1 MNKSTN
7 INNLNNYKSEDFDW
21 KLVQSEMKNKLGV
34 DIYESWLKKIT
45 FVDEFNN
52 YLLLSVP
59 TRFIRDWITSRY
71 LDQILQIIR
80 LYKKD
85 IIRIEFKIDDKNTNQ
100 NLENTNVN
108 ENTPEILQII
118 RLYKKDI
125 IRIEFKIDD
134 KNTNQN
140 LENTNVNENTP
151 DRNENISFI
160 KDSYLQ
166 YNRIDPNKRFDNFIT
181 GTSNKLAYEASLKV
195 SENISHYNP
204 LYIYGGVGMGKTH
217 LLNSI
222 GIELKKNN
230 KVMFIS
236 AERFMYQFVK
246 SIKANDMVKFKE
258 YFRNTDIL
266 LIDDIQF
273 ISGKEAM
280 QEEFF
285 HTFNALL
292 DKGSQIIVSADRA
305 PNKLSRIQDRIK
317 SRFSGGLVV
326 DIQKPDLELRK
337 KIVEKKTEELNNLY
351 ADQLHVSKEIQDFIS
366 TEITA
371 SVRELVGSI
380 NRVVSFS
387 RIYNKVPNLAETKV
401 VLKDLLNLA
410 ENKVTIDLI
419 QTTVCKF
426 FKISKNEML
435 SSRRSRYL
443 VRPRQTAIYL
453 TKILTSKSLP
463 EIGRE
468 FSNRDHTTIIHSV
481 KTIEKIKE
489 KDPEMVDN
497 INKLKNQIL
506 YNNKDNEI

>member
-1 MNKSTN
+1 MNNS
-7 INNLNNYKSEDFDW
+7 INNNSLKDSKSDILDW
-21 KLVQSEMKNKLGV
+21 NLVQAEMKNKLGL

-45 FVDEFNN
+45 FVEEINN
-52 YLLLSVP
+52 YILLSVP

-71 LDQILQIIR
+71 LDQILKIIKN
-80 LYKKD
+80 YKKE
-85 IIRIEFKIDDKNTNQ
+85 IVRIEFKITENKPTSTQDEN
-100 NLENTNVN
+100 NTNVI
-108 ENTPEILQII
+108 EN
-118 RLYKKDI
+118 K
-125 IRIEFKIDD
+125 
-134 KNTNQN
+134 
-140 LENTNVNENTP
+140 ENV
-151 DRNENISFI
+151 SFI

-166 YNRIDPNKRFDNFIT
+166 YNRIDPNKNFENFIT
-181 GTSNKLAYEASLKV
+181 GSSNKLAYEASVKV

-204 LYIYGGVGMGKTH
+204 LYLYGGVGMGKTH
-217 LLNSI
+217 LLNAI
-222 GIELKKNN
+222 GYHLKKDN

-246 SIKANDMVKFKE
+246 SIKSNDMVKFKE

-273 ISGKEAM
+273 MNGKEAM

-292 DKGSQIIVSADRA
+292 DKGSQIIISADRS
-305 PNKLSRIQDRIK
+305 PNKLSRIQERIK
-317 SRFSGGLVV
+317 SRFAGGLVV
-326 DIQKPDLELRK
+326 DIQKTDLALRK
-337 KIVEKKTEELNNLY
+337 KILESKISDLNNLY
-351 ADQLHVSKEIQDFIS
+351 PEKFNIPEEIKDFIS
-366 TEITA
+366 IKITT
-371 SVRELVGSI
+371 SVRELVGAI
-380 NRVVSFS
+380 NRIISFS
-387 RIYNKVPNLAETKV
+387 RIYNKIPSLAETKV
-401 VLKDLLNLA
+401 ILKDLLNLN

-419 QTTVCKF
+419 QTIVCKF

-481 KTIEKIKE
+481 KTIEKLKE
-489 KDPEMVDN
+489 KDSDMIAN
-497 INKLKNQIL
+497 IDKLKNQIL
-506 YNNKDNEI
+506 YSNKENEI

>member
-1 MNKSTN
+1 MSNQTNKEN
-7 INNLNNYKSEDFDW
+7 INNLSSDSFNW
-21 KLVQSEMKNKLGV
+21 KLVQSEMKNKLGIDV
-34 DIYESWLKKIT
+34 YESWIKKIT
-45 FVDEFNN
+45 FVDEFSN

-71 LDQILQIIR
+71 LDQILQIIKV
-80 LYKKD
+80 YKKD
-85 IIRIEFKIDDKNTNQ
+85 IIRIEFRIANQDPNKNEETREKNSATI
-100 NLENTNVN
+100 ENV
-108 ENTPEILQII
+108 
-118 RLYKKDI
+118 
-125 IRIEFKIDD
+125 
-134 KNTNQN
+134 
-140 LENTNVNENTP
+140 
-151 DRNENISFI
+151 SFI
-160 KDSYLQ
+160 KDSHLQ

-181 GTSNKLAYEASLKV
+181 GSSNKLAYEASLKV
-195 SENISHYNP
+195 SENMSHYNP

-222 GIELKKNN
+222 GFDLKKDN

-246 SIKANDMVKFKE
+246 SIKSNDMVKFKE

-292 DKGSQIIVSADRA
+292 DKGSQIVVSADRP
-305 PNKLSRIQDRIK
+305 PNKLLRIQERIK
-317 SRFSGGLVV
+317 SRFAGGLVV
-326 DIQKPDLELRK
+326 DIQNPDYELRK
-337 KIVEKKTEELNNLY
+337 KIVSNKTKELNSLY

-366 TEITA
+366 TEITT
-371 SVRELVGSI
+371 SIRELVGAI

-387 RIYNKVPNLAETKV
+387 RIYNKVPNLTETKV

-419 QTTVCKF
+419 QTVVCKF

-489 KDPEMVDN
+489 KDAEMVNN

-506 YNNKDNEI
+506 YNNKENEI

>member
-1 MNKSTN
+1 MNNSYKN
-7 INNLNNYKSEDFDW
+7 KDINNSNSEKFDW
-21 KLVQSEMKNKLGV
+21 NLIQSEMKNKLGLE
-34 DIYESWLKKIT
+34 IYESWLKKIGL
-45 FVDEFNN
+45 VEEFNN

-71 LDQILQIIR
+71 LDQILQTIR
-80 LYKKD
+80 NHKKE
-85 IIRIEFKIDDKNTNQ
+85 IIRIEFKIIDQNPKEDQSNKSLKNS
-100 NLENTNVN
+100 EN
-108 ENTPEILQII
+108 
-118 RLYKKDI
+118 K
-125 IRIEFKIDD
+125 
-134 KNTNQN
+134 
-140 LENTNVNENTP
+140 
-151 DRNENISFI
+151 ENISFI

-166 YNRIDPNKRFDNFIT
+166 YNRIDPNKRFENFIT
-181 GTSNKLAYEASLKV
+181 GVSNKLAYEASLKV
-195 SENISHYNP
+195 SENVSNYNP

-222 GIELKKNN
+222 GHELKKSN

-258 YFRNTDIL
+258 HFRNTDVL

-273 ISGKEAM
+273 MTGKEAM

-285 HTFNALL
+285 HTFNSLL
-292 DKGSQIIVSADRA
+292 EKGSKIIVSADRA
-305 PNKLSRIQDRIK
+305 PNKLSRIQERIK

-326 DIQKPDLELRK
+326 DIQKPDYELRK
-337 KIVEKKTEELNNLY
+337 KIVKKKVEELSQLY
-351 ADQLHVSKEIQDFIS
+351 PDQVKISKELEEFIS
-366 TEITA
+366 TEISA
-371 SVRELVGSI
+371 SIRELVGAI
-380 NRVVSFS
+380 NRVISFS
-387 RIYNKVPNLAETKV
+387 RIYNKLPNLAETKV
-401 VLKDLLNLA
+401 VLKDLLNIV
-410 ENKVTIDLI
+410 ENKITIDLI
-419 QTTVCKF
+419 QTLVCRF

-453 TKILTSKSLP
+453 SKILTSKSLP

-481 KTIEKIKE
+481 KTIEKLKE
-489 KDPEMVDN
+489 KSPEMVDN

-506 YNNKDNEI
+506 YNNKENEI

>member
-1 MNKSTN
+1 MSNSYTNK
-7 INNLNNYKSEDFDW
+7 NLKDSKSEIFDW
-21 KLVQSEMKNKLGV
+21 ISVQTEMKNKLGIDV
-34 DIYESWLKKIT
+34 YESWLKKIK
-45 FVDEFNN
+45 FVEEINN
-52 YLLLSVP
+52 YILLSVP

-71 LDQILQIIR
+71 LDQILKIIKN
-80 LYKKD
+80 YKRN
-85 IIRIEFKIDDKNTNQ
+85 IIRIEFKIIDQNNEISEKNQ
-100 NLENTNVN
+100 NFQTTDE
-108 ENTPEILQII
+108 
-118 RLYKKDI
+118 
-125 IRIEFKIDD
+125 
-134 KNTNQN
+134 
-140 LENTNVNENTP
+140 
-151 DRNENISFI
+151 NENISFI

-166 YNRIDPNKRFDNFIT
+166 YNRIDPNKKFQNFIT
-181 GTSNKLAYEASLKV
+181 GSSNKLAYEASIKV

-222 GIELKKNN
+222 GLELKKNN

-246 SIKANDMVKFKE
+246 SIKLNEMVKFKE
-258 YFRNTDIL
+258 FFRNTDIL

-273 ISGKEAM
+273 MNGKEAM

-292 DKGSQIIVSADRA
+292 DRGSQIIISADRS
-305 PNKLSRIQDRIK
+305 PNKLSRIQERIR

-326 DIQKPDLELRK
+326 DIQKPEFELRK
-337 KIVEKKTEELNNLY
+337 KIVQNKVKELEGLY
-351 ADQLHVSKEIQDFIS
+351 SEQFKISQEIIDFIS
-366 TEITA
+366 KEITA
-371 SVRELVGSI
+371 SIRELVGAI
-380 NRVVSFS
+380 NRIASFS
-387 RIYNKVPNLAETKV
+387 RIYNKLPNFSETKV
-401 VLKDLLNLA
+401 ILKDLLNLN

-419 QTTVCKF
+419 QTAVCKF

-481 KTIEKIKE
+481 KTIEKLKE
-489 KDPEMVDN
+489 NDVSIVEN

-506 YNNKDNEI
+506 YNNKEK

>member
-1 MNKSTN
+1 MNKS
-7 INNLNNYKSEDFDW
+7 INKKNLNNFNSEKLDW
-21 KLVQSEMKNKLGV
+21 KLVQIEMKSKLGM
-34 DIYESWLKKIT
+34 DIYESWLKKIK
-45 FVDEFNN
+45 FVDELNN

-85 IIRIEFKIDDKNTNQ
+85 IIRIEFKIGEQAKNEREEEIISKSFDKN
-100 NLENTNVN
+100 ENV
-108 ENTPEILQII
+108 
-118 RLYKKDI
+118 
-125 IRIEFKIDD
+125 
-134 KNTNQN
+134 
-140 LENTNVNENTP
+140 
-151 DRNENISFI
+151 SFI
-160 KDSYLQ
+160 SDSYLQ
-166 YNRIDPNKRFDNFIT
+166 YNRIDPNKSFDNFIT
-181 GTSNKLAYEASLKV
+181 GLSNKLAYEASLKV

-222 GIELKKNN
+222 GIELKDNN

-236 AERFMYQFVK
+236 AERFMYQFIK
-246 SIKANDMVKFKE
+246 SIKSNDMVKFKE
-258 YFRNTDIL
+258 YFRNTDVL
-266 LIDDIQF
+266 LIDDVQF

-292 DKGSQIIVSADRA
+292 DKGSQIIVSADRP
-305 PNKLSRIQDRIK
+305 PNKLLRIQERIK

-337 KIVEKKTEELNNLY
+337 KIVEKKTLELNNLY
-351 ADQLHVSKEIQDFIS
+351 NDQFQVSKEIQDLIS
-366 TEITA
+366 NEINT
-371 SVRELVGSI
+371 SIRELVGAV

-387 RIYNKVPNLAETKV
+387 RIYNKLPNLAETKV
-401 VLKDLLNLA
+401 VLKDLLNFS

-419 QTTVCKF
+419 QTIVCKF

-489 KDPEMVDN
+489 KDQVMVEN

-506 YNNKDNEI
+506 YNNQNEI

>member
-1 MNKSTN
+1 MK
-7 INNLNNYKSEDFDW
+7 NNSNHYLKNVKPENLDW
-21 KLVQSEMKNKLGV
+21 ISVQTEMKKKLGNE
-34 DIYESWLKKIT
+34 IYESWLKKIE
-45 FVDEFNN
+45 FIEEFNN
-52 YLLLSVP
+52 YILLSVP

-71 LDQILQIIR
+71 LDQILQIIKFFKKDLIR
-80 LYKKD
+80 VEFKIIEPNNKKD
-85 IIRIEFKIDDKNTNQ
+85 IKEKGFE
-100 NLENTNVN
+100 NLGN
-108 ENTPEILQII
+108 I
-118 RLYKKDI
+118 
-125 IRIEFKIDD
+125 
-134 KNTNQN
+134 
-140 LENTNVNENTP
+140 
-151 DRNENISFI
+151 ENISFI

-166 YNRIDPNKRFDNFIT
+166 YNRVDSNKRFENFIMSS
-181 GTSNKLAYEASLKV
+181 SNKLAYEASIKV
-195 SENISHYNP
+195 TENNAQYNP

-217 LLNSI
+217 LLNAI
-222 GIELKKNN
+222 GYKLKDQS

-246 SIKANDMVKFKE
+246 AIKSNDMVKFKE
-258 YFRNTDIL
+258 YFRNTDVL

-273 ISGKEAM
+273 MNGKEAM

-292 DKGSQIIVSADRA
+292 DKGSKIVLSSDRA
-305 PNKLSRIQDRIK
+305 PNKLSRMQERIK

-337 KIVEKKTEELNNLY
+337 KIIENKTEEFNKLY
-351 ADQLHVSKEIQDFIS
+351 SDQVKISEELKNFIS
-366 TEITA
+366 TEVSN
-371 SVRELVGSI
+371 SVRELIGAF
-380 NRVVSFS
+380 NRLISFS
-387 RIYNKVPNLAETKV
+387 RIYKKVPNLSETKI
-401 VLKDLLNLA
+401 VLKDLLNLS

-419 QTTVCKF
+419 QTLVCKF

-481 KTIEKIKE
+481 KTIEKLKE
-489 KDPEMVDN
+489 NDPEMLEN

-506 YNNKDNEI
+506 YNNKENEA

>member
-1 MNKSTN
+1 MSNNKIHHNLKDTISTS
-7 INNLNNYKSEDFDW
+7 LDW
-21 KLVQSEMKNKLGV
+21 PVIQKEMKNKLGN
-34 DIYESWLKKIT
+34 DIYTSWLSKID
-45 FVDEFNN
+45 FVEEMNN
-52 YLLLSVP
+52 YILLSVS

-71 LDQILQIIR
+71 LDQILQIVKV
-80 LYKKD
+80 YKKD
-85 IIRIEFKIDDKNTNQ
+85 LSRIEFKIIEKNFDT
-100 NLENTNVN
+100 NLENSTENNKNSQNV
-108 ENTPEILQII
+108 
-118 RLYKKDI
+118 
-125 IRIEFKIDD
+125 
-134 KNTNQN
+134 
-140 LENTNVNENTP
+140 
-151 DRNENISFI
+151 SFI
-160 KDSYLQ
+160 KDTYLQ
-166 YNRIDPNKRFDNFIT
+166 YNRIDPNKRFDNFVT
-181 GTSNKLAYEASLKV
+181 GTSNKLAFEASQKV

-222 GIELKKNN
+222 GLSFKEKN

-273 ISGKEAM
+273 MNGKEAM

-292 DKGSQIIVSADRA
+292 DKGSQVIISADRA

-317 SRFSGGLVV
+317 SRFAGGLVV
-326 DIQKPDLELRK
+326 DIQKPDYELRS
-337 KIVEKKTEELNNLY
+337 KIVKQKTEELNIFYSNQVNIS
-351 ADQLHVSKEIQDFIS
+351 DEIQKFIS
-366 TEITA
+366 SEITT
-371 SVRELVGSI
+371 SIRELVGAI

-387 RIYNKVPNLAETKV
+387 RIYNKVPNLSEIKV
-401 VLKDLLNLA
+401 ILKDLLNIG

-419 QTTVCKF
+419 QSTVCKF
-426 FKISKNEML
+426 FKISKSEML
-435 SSRRSRYL
+435 SARRSRYL

-453 TKILTSKSLP
+453 TKVLTSKSLP

-481 KTIEKIKE
+481 KTIEKLKE
-489 KDPEMVDN
+489 KDSEMTNN
-497 INKLKNQIL
+497 INNLKNQIL
-506 YNNKDNEI
+506 YKKENEI